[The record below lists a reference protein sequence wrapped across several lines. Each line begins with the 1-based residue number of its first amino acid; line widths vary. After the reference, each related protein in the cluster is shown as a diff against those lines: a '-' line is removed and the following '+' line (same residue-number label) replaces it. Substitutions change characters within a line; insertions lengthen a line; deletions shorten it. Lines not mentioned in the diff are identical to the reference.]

1 MDMGFEDIATAE
13 REHLAKCVHEAS
25 HAVVAAL
32 YGGQVVAA
40 EVYRGGPRTDPQGRI
55 IGGLCD
61 FTNDDTG
68 RTAAHRAEIVAAG
81 VAGESI
87 WRFGPRPS
95 IGEVNSVMA
104 MNGLDARELRRLA
117 GAFSVPLPAHTMLP
131 LVLRCWPAVARLAHQ
146 LYLGTAVA
154 HAEVCCAL
162 NMPPRDNLNHR
173 HFILQGGT
181 VPRVIAPP
189 TRHLAAV

>member
-1 MDMGFEDIATAE
+1 MAFEDIATAE
-13 REHLAKCVHEAS
+13 REHLARCVHEAS
-25 HAVVAAL
+25 HSVVAAL
-32 YGGQVVAA
+32 YGGAVVAA
-40 EVYRGGPRTDPQGRI
+40 EVYRGGPRTDPQGRV

-68 RTAAHRAEIVAAG
+68 TTVAHRSQIVAAG
-81 VAGESI
+81 VAGESV

-95 IGEVNSVMA
+95 IGQMNEVMA

-117 GAFSVPLPAHTMLP
+117 GAFSAPLPPHTMLP

-146 LYLGTAVA
+146 LNVGTPVA
-154 HAEVCCAL
+154 HEQVCAAMG
-162 NMPPRDNLNHR
+162 MPTRGNEMQR
-173 HFILQGGT
+173 HAILQGGT
-181 VPRVIAPP
+181 VPRTLTPT